1 MSRFST
7 VPVRSSSWS
16 ASVDLPWS
24 MCAIMAKFRMRS
36 GPCTA
41 ISRGLPASS
50 GADVV
55 AAAARAAQPQRLQG
69 RGSAGRPDVLAAP
82 QRSWLHA
89 GRMVVSPACSHML
102 APCCLTANCCL
113 AGAGKLRPSESRPLG
128 RAARTQSRSGA
139 KYTFAWRE
147 GHSAHQQ
154 AQAPRLVYNAVMI
167 KPLMIN
173 QSAIVALPATGLHLA
188 LPGNTIGA
196 GKAWGRTTERRAV

>member
-1 MSRFST
+1 MHRALCLRWQSRRTRRDRSLRHRAHPRHAAQGACRARACMSRFST

-24 MCAIMAKFRMRS
+24 MCAIIAKFRMRS

-55 AAAARAAQPQRLQG
+55 AADARAAQPQRLQG

-89 GRMVVSPACSHML
+89 GRILVSPACSHML
-102 APCCLTANCCL
+102 APCCLTASCCL
-113 AGAGKLRPSESRPLG
+113 TGVGKLLPSESRPLG
-128 RAARTQSRSGA
+128 RAARTRSRSVVRIIRLPGA
-139 KYTFAWRE
+139 KDTAHTSKLWRQ
-147 GHSAHQQ
+147 GWS
-154 AQAPRLVYNAVMI
+154 
-167 KPLMIN
+167 
-173 QSAIVALPATGLHLA
+173 
-188 LPGNTIGA
+188 
-196 GKAWGRTTERRAV
+196 TTLS